1 MRPLPTAPLAALL
14 RAGWRAMA
22 RRHPEAF
29 NRLAVLHGAT
39 IVIEPVDLPFALVM
53 AFSEEGHDLRVAD
66 EDARAQAVATVRGPL
81 MVLTDLLEGRIDGD
95 AMFFSRALTIEGDTE
110 AVLVL
115 RNALDGAGVDITADL
130 TAALGPLARP
140 ATALAGG
147 ARRLFE
153 RLAGDLDTL
162 HGAMTSALD
171 RRASGQAATIKRLEV
186 RVSELESRVRRA
198 KRVAPPMTRK
208 AENSSD

>member
-1 MRPLPTAPLAALL
+1 MRPLPTAPLAPLL
-14 RAGWRAMA
+14 RAGWRAME

-29 NRLAVLHGAT
+29 NRLAVLNGAT
-39 IVIEPVDLPFALVM
+39 IIIEPVDLPFALAM
-53 AFSEEGHDLRVAD
+53 AFSDNGHDLRVAD
-66 EDARAQAVATVRGPL
+66 DDDRALAVATVRGPL
-81 MVLTDLLEGRIDGD
+81 LVLTDLLEGRIDGD

-130 TAALGPLARP
+130 AAALGPLARP

-147 ARRLFE
+147 VRRLFGH
-153 RLAGDLDTL
+153 LAGDLDVL
-162 HGAMTSALD
+162 HGAMVGSLD
-171 RRASGQAATIKRLEV
+171 RRSSGQAATIKRLET

-208 AENSSD
+208 AVNQND

>member
-1 MRPLPTAPLAALL
+1 ME
-14 RAGWRAMA
+14 

-39 IVIEPVDLPFALVM
+39 IIIEPVDLPFALAMV
-53 AFSEEGHDLRVAD
+53 FNDGGHDLRVAD
-66 EDARAQAVATVRGPL
+66 DDDRAQAVATVRGPL
-81 MVLTDLLEGRIDGD
+81 LVLTDLLEGRIDGD
-95 AMFFSRALTIEGDTE
+95 AMFFSRELTIEGDTE

-140 ATALAGG
+140 ATVLAGG
-147 ARRLFE
+147 ARRLFG
-153 RLAGDLDTL
+153 RLAGDLDVL
-162 HGAMTSALD
+162 HGAMVGPLT
-171 RRASGQAATIKRLEV
+171 RRSTGQAATIKRLEA
-186 RVSELESRVRRA
+186 RVTELESRVRRA

-208 AENSSD
+208 ATVRDD